1 VSDSL
6 ADWRSWTAGRLT
18 LAPLQLGDA
27 AALRALTDDPSIAG
41 AIDFLPLPFTQADAE
56 ALIRGIGAR
65 DCFLG
70 VRHAALLIGV
80 VGAHLAGDDRV
91 EIGYWIGRDWR
102 GQGFATEAS
111 GAVIAQLRRDFP
123 ARRIIAECRP
133 DNAASWR
140 VLEKL
145 DFRATGTAGARPGRR
160 QLAL

>member
-1 VSDSL
+1 M
-6 ADWRSWTAGRLT
+6 

-27 AALRALTDDPSIAG
+27 AALRDLTDDPTIAG
-41 AIDFLPLPFTQADAE
+41 AIDFLPLPFTQAAAE

-65 DCFLG
+65 DCFVG
-70 VRHAALLIGV
+70 ARHEARLIGV
-80 VGAHLAGDDRV
+80 VGAHLEGDDRV

-102 GQGFATEAS
+102 GQGFATEAA
-111 GAVIAQLRRDFP
+111 GAVVAQLRRDFP

-133 DNAASWR
+133 DNDASWR

-145 DFRATGTAGARPGRR
+145 GFRATGAAGARPGRR